1 MKWIKRLTKCAD
13 YIEDNLKGEIKIE
26 ELARISCLST
36 LYFPRLFEAI
46 TDIPLSEY
54 IRRRR
59 MTLAAKDIIDGDK
72 KIIDIAL
79 DYGYSTPESFSRA
92 FKSVHGISPSS
103 IKKDSTIIKSYP
115 PLAFSIS
122 IKGDVE
128 MNYKIVE
135 KDAFQVLGI
144 SLVTTDID
152 GKNFVEIP
160 QFWQEI
166 NTDGTSEKMMK
177 YSSESTCAMY
187 GICFDEK
194 EDRSFKYAAAV
205 GYNGGDTGGF
215 EVMDIPAAKWTIFD
229 CIGPMPDAIQS
240 VWKRIF
246 SEWLPAT
253 EYELLNLPQIEYY
266 YPGNITGDDYHSEVW
281 IPIK

>member
-13 YIEDNLKGEIKIE
+13 YIEENLKDEIKVE
-26 ELARISCLST
+26 ELAKISCLST

-46 TDIPLSEY
+46 TDISLSEY

-59 MTLAAKDIIDGDK
+59 MTLAAKDIIDGNS

-79 DYGYSTPESFSRA
+79 DYGYSSPESFSRA
-92 FKSVHGISPSS
+92 FKSVHGISPSNL
-103 IKKDSTIIKSYP
+103 KRETPTIKSYP
-115 PLAFSIS
+115 KLAFSIS

-128 MNYKIVE
+128 MNYKIIE
-135 KDAFQVLGI
+135 KDAFQVLGRSI
-144 SLVTTDID
+144 ITDDID
-152 GKNFVEIP
+152 QKNLTEIP
-160 QFWQEI
+160 LFWQKI
-166 NTDGTSEKMMK
+166 NADGTSEKIMEH
-177 YSSESTCAMY
+177 SAADTCAMF
-187 GICFDEK
+187 GICFDAK

-205 GYNGGDTGGF
+205 PYDGGETGGF
-215 EVMDIPAAKWTIFD
+215 EVMDIPSAKWAVFE
-229 CIGPMPDAIQS
+229 CIGPMPNSIQI

-253 EYELLNLPQIEYY
+253 EYELVNQPQIEYY
-266 YPGNITGDDYHSEVW
+266 YPGDPSGENYRSEVW